1 MTTVDKLLIELYHQG
16 IDQLDAAIPTRDK
29 KILISLSKQII
40 SGRFLTENQSNL
52 LVKILKENL
61 QFILSN
67 NSDATVLLDT
77 PRWSQQ
83 FRVLAQVRKI
93 YLSKS
98 DNGQILVEF
107 TYNKRLR
114 QMITDINKL
123 IEGQLLSVSST
134 QYSIPLTEKNI
145 FTVVKTFKSSN
156 FEIDSI
162 LMKFYEEIVEILKK
176 PNAQFEV
183 FNITNEK
190 IISSIKNEIGDI
202 TEENITLLND
212 RSHRFQYSIFQK
224 NPEKSVAN
232 ALANRKSTRVWI
244 DSTATQLGDVIDSL
258 VSLKRFPLLIILD
271 GHNSSDSLQNIKK
284 LENSLKHVN
293 FDNQVG
299 IYFRF
304 DNATGSN
311 KEFNGA
317 ISELKYNTPLTEHT
331 MVAGIANNKLPKFMI
346 SSNWRP
352 KSVISFSNNFKNNKT
367 SMYCDDVDL
376 IVYYNDKCPLGGID
390 AVM

>member
-77 PRWSQQ
+77 PKWSQQ

-258 VSLKRFPLLIILD
+258 ASLKRFPLLIILD

-284 LENSLKHVN
+284 LENSLKNVN

>member
-114 QMITDINKL
+114 QLITDINKL

-232 ALANRKSTRVWI
+232 A
-244 DSTATQLGDVIDSL
+244 
-258 VSLKRFPLLIILD
+258 
-271 GHNSSDSLQNIKK
+271 
-284 LENSLKHVN
+284 
-293 FDNQVG
+293 
-299 IYFRF
+299 
-304 DNATGSN
+304 
-311 KEFNGA
+311 
-317 ISELKYNTPLTEHT
+317 
-331 MVAGIANNKLPKFMI
+331 
-346 SSNWRP
+346 
-352 KSVISFSNNFKNNKT
+352 
-367 SMYCDDVDL
+367 
-376 IVYYNDKCPLGGID
+376 
-390 AVM
+390 

>member
-67 NSDATVLLDT
+67 NSDAAVLLDT
-77 PRWSQQ
+77 PKWSQQ

-156 FEIDSI
+156 FEIDST

-176 PNAQFEV
+176 PNSQFEV

-232 ALANRKSTRVWI
+232 ALANRKSTRVWL

>member
-114 QMITDINKL
+114 QLITDINKL

-190 IISSIKNEIGDI
+190 IIYSIKNEIGDI

-232 ALANRKSTRVWI
+232 A
-244 DSTATQLGDVIDSL
+244 
-258 VSLKRFPLLIILD
+258 
-271 GHNSSDSLQNIKK
+271 
-284 LENSLKHVN
+284 
-293 FDNQVG
+293 
-299 IYFRF
+299 
-304 DNATGSN
+304 
-311 KEFNGA
+311 
-317 ISELKYNTPLTEHT
+317 
-331 MVAGIANNKLPKFMI
+331 
-346 SSNWRP
+346 
-352 KSVISFSNNFKNNKT
+352 
-367 SMYCDDVDL
+367 
-376 IVYYNDKCPLGGID
+376 
-390 AVM
+390 

>member
-1 MTTVDKLLIELYHQG
+1 
-16 IDQLDAAIPTRDK
+16 
-29 KILISLSKQII
+29 
-40 SGRFLTENQSNL
+40 
-52 LVKILKENL
+52 
-61 QFILSN
+61 
-67 NSDATVLLDT
+67 
-77 PRWSQQ
+77 
-83 FRVLAQVRKI
+83 
-93 YLSKS
+93 
-98 DNGQILVEF
+98 
-107 TYNKRLR
+107 
-114 QMITDINKL
+114 
-123 IEGQLLSVSST
+123 
-134 QYSIPLTEKNI
+134 
-145 FTVVKTFKSSN
+145 
-156 FEIDSI
+156 
-162 LMKFYEEIVEILKK
+162 
-176 PNAQFEV
+176 V

-258 VSLKRFPLLIILD
+258 ASLKRFPLLIILD

-284 LENSLKHVN
+284 LENSLKNVN

>member
-67 NSDATVLLDT
+67 NSDAAVLLDT

-114 QMITDINKL
+114 QLITDINKL

-258 VSLKRFPLLIILD
+258 ASLKRFPLLIILD

-284 LENSLKHVN
+284 LENSLKNVN

>member
-114 QMITDINKL
+114 QLITDINKL

-258 VSLKRFPLLIILD
+258 ASLKRFPLLIILD

-284 LENSLKHVN
+284 LENSLKNVN

>member
-114 QMITDINKL
+114 QLITDINKL

-190 IISSIKNEIGDI
+190 IISSIKN
-202 TEENITLLND
+202 
-212 RSHRFQYSIFQK
+212 
-224 NPEKSVAN
+224 
-232 ALANRKSTRVWI
+232 
-244 DSTATQLGDVIDSL
+244 
-258 VSLKRFPLLIILD
+258 
-271 GHNSSDSLQNIKK
+271 
-284 LENSLKHVN
+284 
-293 FDNQVG
+293 
-299 IYFRF
+299 
-304 DNATGSN
+304 
-311 KEFNGA
+311 
-317 ISELKYNTPLTEHT
+317 
-331 MVAGIANNKLPKFMI
+331 
-346 SSNWRP
+346 
-352 KSVISFSNNFKNNKT
+352 
-367 SMYCDDVDL
+367 
-376 IVYYNDKCPLGGID
+376 
-390 AVM
+390 